1 MSFTIDTF
9 IAPLCEEQIEV
20 LYEDSSFL
28 MINKPSGLLSLSGK
42 NPLNLDS
49 VHHRLM
55 KDYPTAALVHR
66 LDFGTSGIML
76 VALSKEVNANL
87 CRQFEARTVAK
98 SYIAFLEGTINSEE
112 GVIDF
117 PIAKGDFPLQ
127 KICSIEGKEARTYFR
142 VLERYTSPDITKV
155 EFTPE
160 SGRTHQL
167 RIHSREIGHGI
178 LGCDLYSS
186 QEAFG
191 MAERLMLHAYKIEFD
206 HPVTGDRMKGVSE
219 LEPFSFLSE
228 KVCSQT
234 R

>member
-9 IAPLCEEQIEV
+9 IAPLCEEQIEI
-20 LYEDSSFL
+20 LYEDSSLL
-28 MINKPSGLLSLSGK
+28 MINKPSGLLSLSGR

-49 VHHRLM
+49 VHYRLM

-87 CRQFEARTVAK
+87 CKQFAARTVAK
-98 SYIAFLEGTINSEE
+98 SYVAFLDGNIDSEE
-112 GVIDF
+112 GIIDF

-127 KICSIEGKEARTYFR
+127 KICSVDGKMAHTYFR
-142 VLERYTSPDITKV
+142 VIERFTSPAITKV
-155 EFTPE
+155 EFIPQ

-186 QEAFG
+186 KDAFE
-191 MAERLMLHAYKIEFD
+191 MADRLMLHAYRIEFD
-206 HPVTGDRMKGVSE
+206 HPVTGDRIKAVSE
-219 LEPFSFLSE
+219 LAPFSYVSE
-228 KVCSQT
+228 KVCF
-234 R
+234 

>member
-1 MSFTIDTF
+1 MSFTPDTF
-9 IAPLCEEQIEV
+9 IAPLCEEQIDI
-20 LYEDSSFL
+20 LYEDSSIL
-28 MINKPSGLLSLSGK
+28 IINKPSGLLSLSGK

-55 KDYPTAALVHR
+55 KEYPTAALVHR

-76 VALSKEVNANL
+76 VALNKAVNSNL
-87 CRQFEARTVAK
+87 TKQFQARTITK
-98 SYIAFLEGTINSEE
+98 SYIAFLEGTIHSEE

-127 KICSIEGKEARTYFR
+127 KICSIDGKAARTCFR
-142 VLERYTSPDITKV
+142 VLGRYTLPDITKV

-186 QEAFG
+186 QEAFE
-191 MAERLMLHAYKIEFD
+191 MAERLMLHAHKIEFD
-206 HPVTGDRMKGVSE
+206 HPVSGERIKGVAE
-219 LEPFSFLSE
+219 LEPFSYVSE
-228 KVCSQT
+228 
-234 R
+234 